1 MIDPDQSTLREA
13 WMAIAQ
19 LEQLRGDVAELA
31 KNIGLAADTAPL
43 LVFGAAR
50 NIISSFRIYHPEHAA
65 AELRLAVRTL
75 TPPKEPATSLRFIIQ
90 RLGWDDVNGETWRS
104 FPENGPPMSFEEAKE
119 SVGIFARSDP
129 SEKYRVT
136 AVTTEGVPR

>member
-65 AELRLAVRTL
+65 AELRLAVTSL
-75 TPPKEPATSLRFIIQ
+75 TPKAVDQWTRMAREDEQAMIKTFGTLWEPRH
-90 RLGWDDVNGETWRS
+90 D
-104 FPENGPPMSFEEAKE
+104 
-119 SVGIFARSDP
+119 
-129 SEKYRVT
+129 
-136 AVTTEGVPR
+136 